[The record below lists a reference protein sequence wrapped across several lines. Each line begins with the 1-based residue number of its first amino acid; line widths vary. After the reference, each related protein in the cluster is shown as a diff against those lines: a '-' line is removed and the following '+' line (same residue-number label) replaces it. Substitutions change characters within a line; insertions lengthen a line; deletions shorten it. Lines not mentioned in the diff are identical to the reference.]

1 MATMNRLSMF
11 VITTQLLLMSTLL
24 ICSEVVDGL
33 STPPSKTTISSTS
46 LPVSLSSS
54 TSSSSSSNRRQ
65 AIGSLLGGGTAL
77 IGASIANAN
86 TMDTESFLSSGGVAM
101 PMGVSG
107 QAGKQKPE
115 TGVLLREGTDISRDT
130 KTGNVLAEILVQKTN
145 GKDKEDYMPVVA
157 SFSAPWPLATGMVYD
172 VECRSS
178 KTGDAAFLAVTP
190 PIADAGSKTALA
202 DMKDKDLIK
211 SLFGLRG
218 RFSFYGVPTDIKI
231 KKSVMSAE
239 GYKILDVNFSTLSQ
253 ATQTEVPRKSKIVA
267 TLPKG
272 STQIVMLVASSSASR
287 WANDG
292 AEKSITSTV
301 NSFRA
306 TAGPPTNLK
315 LRPVSNTRSI
325 FDDE

>member
-1 MATMNRLSMF
+1 
-11 VITTQLLLMSTLL
+11 V
-24 ICSEVVDGL
+24 
-33 STPPSKTTISSTS
+33 
-46 LPVSLSSS
+46 
-54 TSSSSSSNRRQ
+54 
-65 AIGSLLGGGTAL
+65 IGSLLGGGTAL
-77 IGASIANAN
+77 IAGATASIGNAN
-86 TMDTESFLSSGGVAM
+86 TMDTDQFLQSGGVAM

-130 KTGNVLAEILVQKTN
+130 KTGNVLSEILVQKAN
-145 GKDKEDYMPVVA
+145 SKDKEDYMPVVA
-157 SFSAPWPLATGMVYD
+157 SFTAPWPLATGMVYD

-190 PIADAGSKTALA
+190 PIADAGSSNVLA

-231 KKSVMSAE
+231 KKSIMAD

-272 STQIVMLVASSSASR
+272 SSQIVMLVASSCASR

-292 AEKSITSTV
+292 AEKTITSTV

-306 TAGPPTNLK
+306 TAGPQTNLK
-315 LRPVSNTRSI
+315 LRPVTTTRSI